1 MTSTYLKISEG
12 TTAIFPL
19 YRYLY
24 YKQIKKKRGKNHVF
38 HIYIDIHHFWYFLFL
53 SGDLNAY
60 VFYLW
65 HLTPH
70 IRIFEKLTKK
80 DLSELG
86 TRAKV
91 LGWLRWMF
99 HSSKIK
105 PCQSSPPHTWYF
117 PGRYRRY
124 VCQIVSFCSPASECY
139 ILEPPYLSYKSSH
152 FCSHSL
158 SFRRS
163 QCNWLQS
170 HLDLP
175 SQDYILV
182 T

>member
-1 MTSTYLKISEG
+1 MPPNTGHLITI
-12 TTAIFPL
+12 L
-19 YRYLY
+19 YCFL
-24 YKQIKKKRGKNHVF
+24 YKQECHSVCCGGV
-38 HIYIDIHHFWYFLFL
+38 FL

-99 HSSKIK
+99 HSSRIK

-158 SFRRS
+158 SFRQYLITITSRS
-163 QCNWLQS
+163 SFPGLYPGYLEYNCGNAKVEQ
-170 HLDLP
+170 DLKTWCCT
-175 SQDYILV
+175 SSN
-182 T
+182 